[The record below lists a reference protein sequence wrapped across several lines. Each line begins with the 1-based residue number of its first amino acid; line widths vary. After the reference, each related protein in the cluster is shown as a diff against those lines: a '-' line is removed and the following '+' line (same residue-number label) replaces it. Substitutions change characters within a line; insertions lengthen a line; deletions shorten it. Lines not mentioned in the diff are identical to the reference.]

1 VDSSR
6 ILGFCI
12 IGLPSNLEGG
22 TSMMDIPKESSLRV
36 KASLE
41 QCTSEK
47 ASSLPPVDGGEIFAY
62 VPLTPDPRAV
72 SLSEMRQAPKS
83 LSGNG
88 QKAMLV
94 YPVGSELGKIPEF
107 QDGLSLEERLRYI
120 LVESTEICS
129 RVMVQEAGN
138 IV

>member
-1 VDSSR
+1 
-6 ILGFCI
+6 
-12 IGLPSNLEGG
+12 
-22 TSMMDIPKESSLRV
+22 
-36 KASLE
+36 
-41 QCTSEK
+41 
-47 ASSLPPVDGGEIFAY
+47 
-62 VPLTPDPRAV
+62 
-72 SLSEMRQAPKS
+72 MRQAPKS

-138 IV
+138 IVVVGMKGAYPDIQGQRYRRSLGSLPSSIAACVITAMHDKPVTLLEERKTGDRLIARFQLLE